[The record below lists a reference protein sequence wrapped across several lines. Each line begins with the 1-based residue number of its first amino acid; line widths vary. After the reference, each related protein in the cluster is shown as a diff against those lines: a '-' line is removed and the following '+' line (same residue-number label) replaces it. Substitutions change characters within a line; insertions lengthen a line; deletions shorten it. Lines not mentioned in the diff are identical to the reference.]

1 MNQKQSGG
9 KKFILGLDIGG
20 TKCVVVLGDEKMK
33 IVDRIQFP
41 TRAHRGWKAILKQM
55 FETIDEITRR
65 NRLKPR
71 SIHKAGVSC
80 GGPLDSRK
88 GLILSPPNLPG
99 WKKVPIV
106 RLLKNK
112 LKCPVRL
119 ENDANACA
127 VAEWKF
133 GAGRGC
139 RDLVFLTFGTGLGA
153 GLILNGRLYRG
164 ASDMAGEA
172 GHIRLAAEG
181 PVGYGKRGS
190 FEGFCSGGGISRMAQ
205 SAKGR
210 AMTAKEVCEAAN
222 RGDKTSRHILQ
233 ISGNYLGVGLSI
245 LLDLLNPERII
256 LGGIYSRNGKLF
268 NPAVFKVIRRE
279 ALTQTRSVCQI
290 VPSGLGE
297 KMGDISS
304 LCVAMMDE
312 LED

>member
-1 MNQKQSGG
+1 LN
-9 KKFILGLDIGG
+9 KKPIVKKYILGLDIGG
-20 TKCVVVLGDEKMK
+20 TKCVVVLGDEKLK
-33 IVDRIQFP
+33 IIDRLQFP
-41 TRAHRGWKAILKQM
+41 TLVHRGWKTILKQL
-55 FETIDEITRR
+55 FETIDEIIRR

-71 SIHKAGVSC
+71 FIRKAGISC

-106 RLLKNK
+106 HLLKTK

-172 GHIRLAAEG
+172 GHIRLAPEG
-181 PVGYGKRGS
+181 PVGYGKKGS
-190 FEGFCSGGGISRMAQ
+190 FEGFCSGGGITRMA
-205 SAKGR
+205 KTVTGR
-210 AMTAKEVCEAAN
+210 AMTAKEVCESAT
-222 RGDKTSRHILQ
+222 RGDKTARRVLQ
-233 ISGNYLGVGLSI
+233 TSGNYLGVGLSI

-256 LGGIYSRNGKLF
+256 LGGIYSRNRKLF
-268 NPAVFKVIRRE
+268 NPAAFTVICRE
-279 ALTQTRSVCQI
+279 ALAQTRSVCRI

-297 KMGDISS
+297 KIGDISS

-312 LED
+312 LEA